1 MITAAALAV
10 LIAFT
15 PPNEA
20 HPTEV
25 CWLMEEYAMATFEG
39 TADAPVGDEL
49 EHIAYAVSTWE
60 EAHPGAFYRACT
72 RGEI

>member
-1 MITAAALAV
+1 MITAAALAA

-15 PPNEA
+15 PPGEA

-39 TADAPVGDEL
+39 RADPPVGEEL

-60 EAHPGAFYRACT
+60 ESHPGAFYWACR